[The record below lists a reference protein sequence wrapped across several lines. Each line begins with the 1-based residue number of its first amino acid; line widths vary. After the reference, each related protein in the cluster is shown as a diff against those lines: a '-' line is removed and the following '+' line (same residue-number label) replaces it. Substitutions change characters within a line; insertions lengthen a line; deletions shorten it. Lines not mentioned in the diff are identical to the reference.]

1 MGEDKFLH
9 EFGSRWQE
17 LGPLER
23 SLVRGHAIVQ
33 QLEELNVNNFQ
44 ALPDGLTTETLY
56 PLVWPEV
63 QSKISELFEKAREEN
78 AVDATS
84 QGEIKKLIERQKIV
98 EGIAQDSLRKKIAL
112 ELAKKA
118 WHEFEAGP
126 GVEITRADTAQTD
139 HDKQERRARI
149 AGPSFDAKAAPLE
162 NIRNL
167 LVVITRTRQPGR
179 QIDSYQVTF
188 PHYQEFLQPLQDR
201 IIAIEKKIRELRLP
215 LQQPWWSQVLETT
228 RTWTDKKYWARKK
241 ERRMEA
247 TTIED
252 SELGDAERELVKIKT
267 ACEQLPRMLSEDF
280 LSDDRERT
288 EQLFGSEQTIT
299 MSLSEIL
306 DRLRALAVQPPQP
319 YEEPIGLAKIRAKK
333 EELTSEISRLE
344 FNFKDS
350 IVELRLADNF
360 LRGTA
365 EDVSRFQNPQYMSL
379 DSL

>member
-1 MGEDKFLH
+1 M
-9 EFGSRWQE
+9 
-17 LGPLER
+17 
-23 SLVRGHAIVQ
+23 
-33 QLEELNVNNFQ
+33 
-44 ALPDGLTTETLY
+44 
-56 PLVWPEV
+56 
-63 QSKISELFEKAREEN
+63 
-78 AVDATS
+78 
-84 QGEIKKLIERQKIV
+84 
-98 EGIAQDSLRKKIAL
+98 
-112 ELAKKA
+112 
-118 WHEFEAGP
+118 
-126 GVEITRADTAQTD
+126 
-139 HDKQERRARI
+139 
-149 AGPSFDAKAAPLE
+149 
-162 NIRNL
+162 
-167 LVVITRTRQPGR
+167 
-179 QIDSYQVTF
+179 
-188 PHYQEFLQPLQDR
+188 
-201 IIAIEKKIRELRLP
+201 
-215 LQQPWWSQVLETT
+215 ETT